1 MHILKLV
8 ERADSRVSTIFNA
21 ARKAEK
27 TLSTDARDALE
38 RWLSFNWT
46 TGDLSKDFKDGR
58 GGTFAEVYQAFEP
71 VRNEI
76 RRVYGD
82 AVLLY
87 RGMKNNRPREGYDIS
102 DNRLYSWTFD
112 EKVADGYAYPN
123 PKWEHRPLSSQQIDA
138 LVNRYNQVGFVQ
150 YAGRYY
156 KRSKDYPEFYDIY
169 DRNHQFVTDGDDI
182 RKEIEDSE
190 SYKQEMIAAN
200 AAKGQVA
207 AKRIPV
213 EDIVWLAANSEKEAI
228 VIGHAR

>member
-21 ARKAEK
+21 ARKAEQ
-27 TLSTDARDALE
+27 TLSYEAKNALE

-46 TGDLSKDFKDGR
+46 TGNLSKDFQNGK

-71 VRNEI
+71 VRREI

-82 AVLLY
+82 SVLLY
-87 RGMKNNRPREGYDIS
+87 RGMKKERPREGYDMS
-102 DNRLYSWTFD
+102 NNRLYSWTFD

-123 PKWEHRPLSSQQIDA
+123 QKWNHKPLTATEIDA
-138 LVNRYNQVGFVQ
+138 LVDRYNQTGFIQ

-156 KRSKDYPEFYDIY
+156 KRSQSDPDFYDIY
-169 DRNHQFVTDGDDI
+169 DRNRQFVTDGDDI
-182 RKEIEDSE
+182 RQELVDSE
-190 SYKQEMIAAN
+190 RDKQETMADNI
-200 AAKGQVA
+200 AKGQVA
-207 AKRIPV
+207 AKQIPV

-228 VIGHAR
+228 VIGHSA